1 MTEIYDVLIIGGGP
15 AGLTAALYNARANL
29 KTIVLEKKKLG
40 GQITLTHEIA
50 NYPGAVLGKEMNP
63 LDQS

>member
-29 KTIVLEKKKLG
+29 KTIVLEKKNWVVKL
-40 GQITLTHEIA
+40 H
-50 NYPGAVLGKEMNP
+50 
-63 LDQS
+63 

>member
-40 GQITLTHEIA
+40 GQITLTT
-50 NYPGAVLGKEMNP
+50 VLP
-63 LDQS
+63 TTSSTPYFSAC